1 MIETPILV
9 VDDEPAFGEIVQA
22 LAVSAGIEVHTAPDA
37 PAAFQAVREHHY
49 DLILMD
55 IRMAGI
61 SGFRGA
67 AHIRSAS
74 EWTRN
79 VPIIAF
85 TALDPPDG
93 VSHFI
98 ARGFSGWLKKPFD
111 AEAFEAMLSRW
122 LSPAPH
128 GRASKVG

>member
-1 MIETPILV
+1 MSNNMILL
-9 VDDEPAFGEIVQA
+9 VDDEPAYHAIVEA
-22 LAVSAGIEVHTAPDA
+22 LLAKAGIPFHGVRDA